1 MREFLQARFVPMPE
15 VSGLAAFYTVQND
28 NRQE

>member
-1 MREFLQARFVPMPE
+1 MREFLQARFVLMHE
-15 VSGLAAFYTVQND
+15 VSGLAAFYTVKND